1 MYKER
6 LEDFV
11 TIEHNALGR
20 DPNEIISIC
29 KRFSNKKR
37 DFLFVNKIQ
46 AKHIPT
52 KYKDFANLTVKL
64 YNCIEKSFHPHGNI
78 LIIGFAETATALSS
92 AIMHQACLDTNHAN
106 DHIWYVQTTR
116 HHLNRDYITFS
127 EEHSHAT
134 EQRLYL
140 NTMIP
145 ADTIIM
151 IDDEIT
157 TGKTIINMVDKLKKF
172 YPNANYHCASVLNWQ
187 NEENKKCFSGNN
199 ITSTALVTGC
209 IKDNLYTIDITA
221 EEPINITFDKTDDK
235 NKNYNTLF
243 QMSLFTGIYCDAF
256 MRYIRQIRQSC
267 NLLKSFLNVNNEKFL
282 IIGTEECMYPAILLS
297 SFFKNA
303 VCQSTTRSP
312 ITVNSEDRY
321 AITSGNKMLS
331 NYGNYVTYLYD
342 VPKDTYNRLLV
353 VTDCITKHLY
363 EQAYMLAELN
373 NIPRVNIIG
382 Y

>member
-52 KYKDFANLTVKL
+52 KYKDFVNLTVKL

-267 NLLKSFLNVNNEKFL
+267 NLLKSFLNVSNEKFL